1 MTGSIAAVQ
10 ALCRELK
17 LPTVAREA
25 ERLAE
30 EAARQGI
37 DPLGYLQQLLEQE
50 ASVRNERRAI
60 RRTKEA
66 GFPLVKTLEGFDFRR
81 NPGLPEAQLR
91 RLTDGHYID
100 TAECVIFVGDPG
112 TGKTH
117 LATALGVA
125 AAEQGRRVRFVTAG
139 RLVNELMES
148 RDALELSR
156 VVGRYARVDL
166 LILDELGYLPLG
178 KADAELLFQVL
189 SERAERRS
197 LVLTTN
203 LPFSEWTSIFPDPRL
218 CRAVIDRLTHRS
230 QIIDTGKTSIRLEE
244 ALRRG
249 RPQGLP
255 APSSIKPP
263 DPTPSV

>member
-1 MTGSIAAVQ
+1 MNGSIATTIE
-10 ALCRELK
+10 LCRTLK
-17 LPTVAREA
+17 LPAIASEA

-37 DPLGYLQQLLEQE
+37 DHLGYLQQLLEIE
-50 ASVRNERRAI
+50 SDGRRARRAA

-66 GFPLVKTLEGFDFRR
+66 GFPLVKTFEGFDFTR
-81 NPGLPEAQLR
+81 NSALPEAQLR
-91 RLTDGHYID
+91 KLADGAYID
-100 TAECVIFVGDPG
+100 NAETVLLVGDPG

-125 AAEQGRRVRFVTAG
+125 AAAQGRRVRFVSAG
-139 RLVNELMES
+139 RLVNELLEA

-189 SERAERRS
+189 SERAERRA

-230 QIIDTGKTSIRLEE
+230 HIIDTGKHSIRLEE
-244 ALRRG
+244 AMKRRG
-249 RPQGLP
+249 KTRTG
-255 APSSIKPP
+255 A
-263 DPTPSV
+263 TP